1 MKKWIGAAV
10 IGIGVVAGLGAAHL
24 VLAEEGTKAEKQAA
38 IRKEAQAT
46 LTKLYDLHPGAKS
59 AIENSAGYA
68 EFDNFAMHLLLLSTG
83 HGKGIAVDNRS
94 KKETFMKMISA
105 GTGLGIG
112 AKDFRLVFVFETPQA
127 LDRFV
132 NSGWDADANAE
143 AIAKT
148 NSKGGTYEGAISAS
162 PGVWVY
168 QLTEK
173 GLSLD
178 ATLAGTK
185 YYKDDDLN

>member
-1 MKKWIGAAV
+1 
-10 IGIGVVAGLGAAHL
+10 
-24 VLAEEGTKAEKQAA
+24 
-38 IRKEAQAT
+38 
-46 LTKLYDLHPGAKS
+46 
-59 AIENSAGYA
+59 
-68 EFDNFAMHLLLLSTG
+68 
-83 HGKGIAVDNRS
+83 
-94 KKETFMKMISA
+94 MKMISA

-148 NSKGGTYEGAISAS
+148 SSKGGTYEGAISAS